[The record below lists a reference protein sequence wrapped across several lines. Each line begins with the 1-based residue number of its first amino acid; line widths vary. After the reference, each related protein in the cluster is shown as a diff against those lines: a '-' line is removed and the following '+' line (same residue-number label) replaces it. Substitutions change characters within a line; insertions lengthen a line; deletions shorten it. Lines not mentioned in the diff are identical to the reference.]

1 MNIIAEN
8 ITRRRKELNMTQRE
22 LADKL
27 NVSDKTVSRW
37 ETGKQIP
44 DALMIPELAKCLDMG
59 IDELYGMSK
68 SSEEIPVK
76 QPIQEPIQEQKVTLF
91 KLAILIASFV
101 YFFLNF
107 GACLPFGI
115 ILLALFCIGM
125 GIALFVIATVFR
137 GFYKRKSNAE
147 CYEFEHFRWLG
158 LGILFVNFVIAVW
171 VPLIKSYLNYSIKP
185 MFWILFVTIV
195 NLLLFILSMWYRNY
209 LQRKGVKIQRTAL
222 WLPVAVGVLGIVV
235 VVSCKLFQ
243 MRHFQPMVVVVERNI
258 LTNKLRLFELGAG
271 ILFVIMQSMNYMLL
285 FRTWKKKETN
295 RKVLMVSASALAICC
310 LVSVGWQVKKEF
322 QSSLYN
328 ELAKHAVQEGVKNVS
343 VDSVSIGMNF
353 GVGQDVYTYFT
364 LDEPEHIQ
372 NFFDSIHE
380 IKVEKG
386 NPEEE
391 KQAKSCRIRFDYQ
404 LYDEGKV
411 DTLSW
416 DVTLMENGEM
426 WYRGESYRIS
436 NVDWN
441 KLGRLAISEY
451 DGVNKELY
459 EGLLE

>member
-22 LADKL
+22 LAEKL

-44 DALMIPELAKCLDMG
+44 DALMIPEIATFLDMG
-59 IDELYGMSK
+59 IDELYGINRST
-68 SSEEIPVK
+68 EEIPVK
-76 QPIQEPIQEQKVTLF
+76 EPIQEGKVTLF
-91 KLAILIASFV
+91 KLAILIASFI

-115 ILLALFCIGM
+115 ILLIMFCVGM

-147 CYEFEHFRWLG
+147 YYEFEHFRWLG
-158 LGILFVNFVIAVW
+158 LGVLFVDFVIAIW

-185 MFWILFVTIV
+185 LLWILFVTIV
-195 NLLLFILSMWYRNY
+195 NVLLFILCMWYRNY
-209 LQRKGVKIQRTAL
+209 LQRKGMKIQRSTL

-235 VVSCKLFQ
+235 VISFKLFQ
-243 MRHFQPMVVVVERNI
+243 MRNFQPMVVVVERNI

-271 ILFVIMQSMNYMLL
+271 ILFVIMQSINYVLL
-285 FRTWKKKETN
+285 FRTWKQKEMN
-295 RKVLMVSASALAICC
+295 RKVLMVSACALAICGI
-310 LVSVGWQVKKEF
+310 VSVGWQVKTEF
-322 QSSLYN
+322 QPSLYN
-328 ELAKHAVQEGVKNVS
+328 ELAKHAMQENVKNVS
-343 VDSVSIGMNF
+343 VSSVSIGMNF

-364 LDEPEHIQ
+364 LDEPEHIEKL
-372 NFFDSIHE
+372 FDSFHK
-380 IKVEKG
+380 IKVKRGKSQNEEKG
-386 NPEEE
+386 
-391 KQAKSCRIRFDYQ
+391 KTCRIRFDYQ
-404 LYDEGKV
+404 LYEEGKV

-426 WYRGESYRIS
+426 WYRGERYLIS